1 MPAASSGAKAASR
14 SAVAAPAGPEP
25 TMPASRRSTN
35 ALLAP
40 RDGPRH
46 CPRPSPLT
54 APVARG
60 GSSGSYRDPDLAA
73 VPRQRRE
80 LVQRKYVTRILID
93 VLVGRGDAAA
103 QEVSAGESQF
113 PELREVRRQLTNLVA
128 SGRVP
133 AIDSPWR

>member
-1 MPAASSGAKAASR
+1 
-14 SAVAAPAGPEP
+14 
-25 TMPASRRSTN
+25 
-35 ALLAP
+35 
-40 RDGPRH
+40 
-46 CPRPSPLT
+46 
-54 APVARG
+54 
-60 GSSGSYRDPDLAA
+60 
-73 VPRQRRE
+73 
-80 LVQRKYVTRILID
+80 VQRKYVTRILID